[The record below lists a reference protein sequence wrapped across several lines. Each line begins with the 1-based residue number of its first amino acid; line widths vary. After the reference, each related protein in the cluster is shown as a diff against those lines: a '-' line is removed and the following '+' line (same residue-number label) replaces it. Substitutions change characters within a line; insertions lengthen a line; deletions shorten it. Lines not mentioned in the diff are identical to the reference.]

1 MNRKTRLAFS
11 FASSL
16 ALGSAALG
24 STALLPTPAQ
34 ACGGFFCNN
43 VQPVNQAAERIIF
56 SQAEDGT
63 VTAVI
68 QIQYTGE
75 AESFAWVLPV
85 TGTPEVRVSSN
96 LAFQRLQSATNPQ
109 YTLTT
114 RIEGSCRDADSRGS
128 PSSGFVTSDALLAR
142 SDAGSGVMVVS
153 EGSVGPYDFIVINVD
168 PMTPRASDS
177 AVAWLRDNDFQIDP
191 SAADR
196 LEPYLATGMNL
207 MAFRLT
213 KGNTT
218 GSIRPVEITFGRGQ
232 ASIPIRPTAV
242 AAVADMG
249 VMVWVLGAHRAVPVN
264 YASLELN
271 EALINWLSPS
281 ANYNSVVTEAA
292 NQAGGQ
298 GFVTE
303 LAGTSASLSQVIY
316 PSFERDIWTS
326 LNAGGA
332 GAWTGREGELFNT
345 ALQRLAQMDGVREA
359 LRASIAL
366 PSPDVTYEQ
375 MLRCPS
381 CYFDFSVT
389 DIPGFEPA
397 VFLAALEENVIEPM
411 ERTSAFFD
419 ARPYVT
425 RLYTTM
431 SAEEMTRDPA
441 FDFNADLPEVS
452 NIHNA
457 ERVIECSPSI
467 NQFEAPWRVALASG
481 EVVRG
486 RGNVWPLSVG
496 GTVPANR
503 TIRRYETSGEGE
515 VIVDNAATI
524 GTAIRENNARIPGPP
539 PSAAAGGSGGGCS
552 TSQGAHTS
560 GTWFGV
566 ALGALALTLSRRR
579 R

>member
-11 FASSL
+11 LASTL
-16 ALGSAALG
+16 ALGSA
-24 STALLPTPAQ
+24 ALLPTPAQ
-34 ACGGFFCNN
+34 ACGGFFCNA

-68 QIQYTGE
+68 QIQYAGE

-85 TGTPEVRVSSN
+85 TGTPEIRVSSN
-96 LAFQRLQSATNPQ
+96 LAFQRLQFATNPQ

-114 RIEGSCRDADSRGS
+114 RIEGSCRDADFNS
-128 PSSGFVTSDALLAR
+128 PSPSFARDGSVTR
-142 SDAGSGVMVVS
+142 SDAGSGVRVVS

-177 AVAWLRDNDFQIDP
+177 AVAWLRDNDFQIDT
-191 SAADR
+191 SAAER

-213 KGNTT
+213 KGNST

-249 VMVWVLGAHRAVPVN
+249 VMVWVLGAQRAVPVN

-271 EALINWLSPS
+271 EALINWINPTS
-281 ANYNSVVTEAA
+281 NYNSVVTEAA

-316 PSFERDIWTS
+316 PSFEREAWATLS
-326 LNAGGA
+326 EGGA

-345 ALQRLAQMDGVREA
+345 ALQGLAQMDGLREA

-366 PSPDVTYEQ
+366 PGPEVTYEQ
-375 MLRCPS
+375 MLSCPS
-381 CYFDFSVT
+381 CYFDLYIT

-411 ERTSAFFD
+411 ERTSALFD

-467 NQFEAPWRVALASG
+467 SQFEAPWRVTLASG
-481 EVVRG
+481 ETLRG
-486 RGNVWPLSVG
+486 RGNAWPLSLG
-496 GTVPANR
+496 GAVPANR
-503 TIRRYETSGEGE
+503 TIRRLETSGEGE

-524 GTAIRENNARIPGPP
+524 GAAIRENNARIPGPP
-539 PSAAAGGSGGGCS
+539 PSAAVGGGGGCS
-552 TSQGAHTS
+552 AAHGVPAS
-560 GTWFGV
+560 GTWMASLV
-566 ALGALALTLSRRR
+566 GALALLVSRRR

>member
-1 MNRKTRLAFS
+1 MRMNRISSRL
-11 FASSL
+11 ASSL
-16 ALGSAALG
+16 ALGGAL
-24 STALLPTPAQ
+24 TALLHTAPAQ
-34 ACGGFFCNN
+34 ACGGFFCNA

-68 QIQYTGE
+68 QIQYSGE

-114 RIEGSCRDADSRGS
+114 RIEGSCRDADFRSS
-128 PSSGFVTSDALLAR
+128 PSAVGSTRDALSR
-142 SDAGSGVMVVS
+142 PDAGSSIMVVS

-177 AVAWLRDNDFQIDP
+177 AVAWLRDNDFQIDT
-191 SAADR
+191 SAAER

-213 KGNTT
+213 KGNST

-249 VMVWVLGAHRAVPVN
+249 VMVWVLGAQRAVPIN

-271 EALINWLSPS
+271 EALINWINPTS
-281 ANYNSVVTEAA
+281 NYNSVVTEAA

-303 LAGTSASLSQVIY
+303 LAGTSARLSQVIY
-316 PSFERDIWTS
+316 PSFEREAWATLS
-326 LNAGGA
+326 EGGA

-345 ALQRLAQMDGVREA
+345 ALARFGAQDGLTDA
-359 LRASIAL
+359 LRASLAL
-366 PSPDVTYEQ
+366 PSPEVTYEQ
-375 MLRCPS
+375 ILSCPS

-389 DIPGFEPA
+389 DIPDFDPA
-397 VFLAALEENVIEPM
+397 RFLAALEEHVVEPM
-411 ERTSAFFD
+411 ARTSALFD

-441 FDFNADLPEVS
+441 FDFNADLPELS
-452 NIHNA
+452 NVHTA

-467 NQFEAPWRVALASG
+467 NQFEAPWRVTLASG
-481 EVVRG
+481 ETLRG
-486 RGNVWPLSVG
+486 RGNAWPLTVG
-496 GTVPANR
+496 GAVPANR
-503 TIRRYETSGEGE
+503 TIRRFETTGEGE
-515 VIVDNAATI
+515 VIVDNATTI
-524 GTAIRENNARIPGPP
+524 GAAIRENNARIPGPP
-539 PSAAAGGSGGGCS
+539 PSAAGGGGGGCS
-552 TSQGAHTS
+552 AAH
-560 GTWFGV
+560 GV
-566 ALGALALTLSRRR
+566 PASHAWMASLLGVLGLAWSRRR

>member
-1 MNRKTRLAFS
+1 MTRKVSR
-11 FASSL
+11 SL
-16 ALGSAALG
+16 ASTCLLSTLSLGALTPLLHAA
-24 STALLPTPAQ
+24 PAH

-68 QIQYTGE
+68 QIQYSGE
-75 AESFAWVLPV
+75 ADSFAWVLPV

-96 LAFQRLQSATNPQ
+96 LAFQRLQASTNPQ

-114 RIEGSCRDADSRGS
+114 RIEGSCRDVDSRSS
-128 PSSGFVTSDALLAR
+128 PSTGVFLSSDALSR
-142 SDAGSGVMVVS
+142 PDSGSGVSVLS

-177 AVAWLRDNDFQIDP
+177 AVAWLQANDFQIDE

-213 KGNTT
+213 KGNST

-249 VMVWVLGAHRAVPVN
+249 VMVWVLGAHRAVPIN

-271 EALINWLSPS
+271 EALINWLNPTL
-281 ANYNSVVTEAA
+281 NYNSVVTEAA

-316 PSFERDIWTS
+316 PSFEREAWTE
-326 LNAGGA
+326 LTRGGA
-332 GAWTGREGELFNT
+332 GAWTGREGELFNS
-345 ALQRLAQMDGVREA
+345 ALRRFAQFDGLREA
-359 LRASIAL
+359 LRATIAL
-366 PSPDVTYEQ
+366 PSPEVTYEQ
-375 MLRCPS
+375 ILSCPN
-381 CYFDFSVT
+381 CYYDFAVT

-397 VFLAALEENVIEPM
+397 TFLAALEENVIEPM

-441 FDFNADLPEVS
+441 FDFNADLPELS
-452 NIHNA
+452 NVHTA

-467 NQFEAPWRVALASG
+467 NQFEAPWRVSLASG
-481 EVVRG
+481 ETLRG
-486 RGNVWPLSVG
+486 RGNTWPLSTT

-503 TIRRYETSGEGE
+503 TIRRYETTGEGE

-524 GTAIRENNARIPGPP
+524 GAAILENNARIPGPP
-539 PSAAAGGSGGGCS
+539 PSAATGGGGDCS
-552 TSQGAHTS
+552 ASHRGSA
-560 GTWFGV
+560 TWIAGLF
-566 ALGALALTLSRRR
+566 GALAIAFTRRR

>member
-1 MNRKTRLAFS
+1 MRMNRTSSRL
-11 FASSL
+11 ASSL
-16 ALGSAALG
+16 ALGGAL
-24 STALLPTPAQ
+24 TALLHTAPAQ

-68 QIQYTGE
+68 QIQYSGE

-96 LAFQRLQSATNPQ
+96 VAFQRLQAATNPL

-114 RIEGSCRDADSRGS
+114 RIEGSCRDADFRSS
-128 PSSGFVTSDALLAR
+128 PSAGGSTRDALSR
-142 SDAGSGVMVVS
+142 PDSGSSISVVS
-153 EGSVGPYDFIVINVD
+153 EGSVGPYDFIVISVD

-177 AVAWLRDNDFQIDP
+177 AVAWLRDNDFQIDE
-191 SAADR
+191 SAAER

-213 KGNTT
+213 KGNAT

-271 EALINWLSPS
+271 EALINWLAPS
-281 ANYNSVVTEAA
+281 SNYNSVVTEAA

-303 LAGTSASLSQVIY
+303 LAGTSASLSESVY
-316 PSFERDIWTS
+316 FSFEREAWTT
-326 LNAGGA
+326 LIAGGA
-332 GAWTGREGELFNT
+332 GAWTGREGELLNS
-345 ALQRLAQMDGVREA
+345 ALGRFAQFDGLREA

-366 PSPDVTYEQ
+366 PGPDVTYEQ
-375 MLRCPS
+375 ILGCPS

-397 VFLAALEENVIEPM
+397 TFLAAMEENVIEPM
-411 ERTSAFFD
+411 ERTSALFN
-419 ARPYVT
+419 ARPYIT

-441 FDFNADLPEVS
+441 FDFNADLPTYS
-452 NIHNA
+452 NVHNA

-467 NQFEAPWRVALASG
+467 SQFEAPWRVNLASG
-481 EVVRG
+481 ETVRG
-486 RGNVWPLSVG
+486 RGNAWPLSLDG
-496 GTVPANR
+496 AVPANR
-503 TIRRYETSGEGE
+503 TIRRLETTGEGE

-524 GTAIRENNARIPGPP
+524 GAAIRENNARIPGPP
-539 PSAAAGGSGGGCS
+539 PSAAVGGGGGCS
-552 TSQGAHTS
+552 AAHGVPTS
-560 GTWFGV
+560 GTWMASLV
-566 ALGALALTLSRRR
+566 GALALLVSRRR

>member
-1 MNRKTRLAFS
+1 MSRKTSRFLASTF
-11 FASSL
+11 
-16 ALGSAALG
+16 ALGGAL
-24 STALLPTPAQ
+24 TALLHADLAH

-63 VTAVI
+63 VTAII
-68 QIQYTGE
+68 QIQYSGE

-85 TGTPEVRVSSN
+85 TGSPEVHVSSN
-96 LAFQRLQSATNPQ
+96 LAFQRLQTATNPQ

-114 RIEGSCRDADSRGS
+114 RIEGSCRDADSRSS
-128 PSSGFVTSDALLAR
+128 PSFGVSSDAGLSR
-142 SDAGSGVMVVS
+142 SDAGGPIRVVN

-168 PMTPRASDS
+168 PMTPRASDA
-177 AVAWLRDNDFQIDP
+177 AVAWLRANEFQIDEGG
-191 SAADR
+191 ADR
-196 LEPYLATGMNL
+196 LEPYLAPGMNL

-213 KGNTT
+213 KGNST

-232 ASIPIRPTAV
+232 PSIPIRPTAV

-249 VMVWVLGAHRAVPVN
+249 VMVWVLGAHRAVPIN

-271 EALINWLSPS
+271 EALINWINPTS
-281 ANYNSVVTEAA
+281 NYNDVVTEAA

-303 LAGTSASLSQVIY
+303 LAGTSATLSQVLY
-316 PSFERDIWTS
+316 PDFEREGWTD
-326 LNAGGA
+326 LTRGGA

-345 ALQRLAQMDGVREA
+345 ALARFQGFDGVREA
-359 LRASIAL
+359 LRSSIAL

-375 MLRCPS
+375 LLSCPS
-381 CYFDFSVT
+381 CYFPSDT
-389 DIPGFEPA
+389 MDIEGFEPA
-397 VFLAALEENVIEPM
+397 AFLTALEQNVIEPM
-411 ERTSAFFD
+411 ERTSALFT

-441 FDFNADLPEVS
+441 FDFNADLPDLS

-467 NQFEAPWRVALASG
+467 SQFEAPWRVSLASG
-481 EVVRG
+481 ETLRG
-486 RGNVWPLSVG
+486 RGNTWPLSTTG
-496 GTVPANR
+496 SVPANR
-503 TIRRYETSGEGE
+503 AIRRYETTGEGE
-515 VIVDNAATI
+515 LIVDNAATI
-524 GTAIRENNARIPGPP
+524 ATAIRENNARIPGPP
-539 PSAAAGGSGGGCS
+539 PSSASGGASGGGCS
-552 TSQGAHTS
+552 ATHSNTHAS
-560 GTWFGV
+560 NAWMV
-566 ALGALALTLSRRR
+566 SLLGALALVIRRR

>member
-1 MNRKTRLAFS
+1 M
-11 FASSL
+11 ASTF
-16 ALGSAALG
+16 ALGGAL
-24 STALLPTPAQ
+24 TALLHADLAH
-34 ACGGFFCNN
+34 ACGGFFCNR

-63 VTAVI
+63 VTAII
-68 QIQYTGE
+68 QIQYSGD

-85 TGTPEVRVSSN
+85 TGSPDVHVSSN
-96 LAFQRLQSATNPQ
+96 LAFQRLQTATNPQ
-109 YTLTT
+109 YMLTT
-114 RIEGSCRDADSRGS
+114 RIEGSCRDADSRSG
-128 PSSGFVTSDALLAR
+128 PFPGAFSSDGAVSR
-142 SDAGSGVMVVS
+142 PDAGGVIQVIN
-153 EGSVGPYDFIVINVD
+153 EGSVGPYDFIVISVD
-168 PMTPRASDS
+168 PMTPRASDA
-177 AVAWLRDNDFQIDP
+177 AVAWLRANDFQIDE
-191 SAADR
+191 SGAER

-213 KGNTT
+213 KGNSV

-249 VMVWVLGAHRAVPVN
+249 VMVWVLGAHRAVPIN

-271 EALINWLSPS
+271 EALINWINPFS
-281 ANYNSVVTEAA
+281 NYNNVVTEAA

-303 LAGTSASLSQVIY
+303 LAGTSASLSQALY
-316 PSFERDIWTS
+316 PDFERRMWTDLTS
-326 LNAGGA
+326 GGA
-332 GAWTGREGELFNT
+332 AAWTGREG
-345 ALQRLAQMDGVREA
+345 ALLRDALSRYQGFDGIREA
-359 LRASIAL
+359 LRSNIAL

-375 MLRCPS
+375 ILNCPS
-381 CYFDFSVT
+381 CYFPSDT
-389 DIPGFEPA
+389 MDIEGFEPA
-397 VFLAALEENVIEPM
+397 AFLTALEQNVIDPM
-411 ERTSAFFD
+411 RRTSALFD

-441 FDFNADLPEVS
+441 FDFNADLPDVS

-467 NQFEAPWRVALASG
+467 TQFEAPWRVSLASG
-481 EVVRG
+481 ETLRG
-486 RGNVWPLSVG
+486 RGNTWPLSTTG
-496 GTVPANR
+496 SVPANR
-503 TIRRYETSGEGE
+503 TIRRYDTSGAGE
-515 VIVDNAATI
+515 VIVDNTATI

-539 PSAAAGGSGGGCS
+539 PSSASGGASGGCS
-552 TSQGAHTS
+552 AAQGSSTHGSSA
-560 GTWFGV
+560 WM
-566 ALGALALTLSRRR
+566 APLLGALALVVSRRR